1 MLPVAPPGGASPLSS
16 AVHVST
22 RVSAPPHDHVLLALP
37 PTAASASVLRS
48 LRSEGVSV
56 SPISDGIGVLDAV
69 RTRDPALLVLDVELP
84 GPDQAAVLAAVQSE
98 APNVAV
104 IAVTPRERRSGLLAL
119 LRGDRDDYLLR
130 PFAVDELAARIRLRL
145 RLGPALESTVLRQ
158 GELSVDTEFGDV
170 TVDGQQ
176 VSLSP
181 TEYALLMALIGAPGE
196 VVRPD
201 RLAREVWSEPA
212 SANLVQVYISYLRRK
227 IGPERIRTVRG
238 EGYVLEA

>member
-1 MLPVAPPGGASPLSS
+1 
-16 AVHVST
+16 
-22 RVSAPPHDHVLLALP
+22 
-37 PTAASASVLRS
+37 
-48 LRSEGVSV
+48 VSV
-56 SPISDGIGVLDAV
+56 SPVSDGISVLDAV
-69 RTRDPALLVLDVELP
+69 RYGDPALLVLDVELP

-98 APNVAV
+98 APNVPV
-104 IAVTPRERRSGLLAL
+104 IAVTPRERRAALLGQ

-145 RLGPALESTVLRQ
+145 RLGPAIESTVLRQ
-158 GELSVDTEFGDV
+158 GELSVDTEFGEV
-170 TVDGQQ
+170 SVDGQS

-181 TEYALLMALIGAPGE
+181 TEYALLLALLSAPGE
-196 VVRPD
+196 VVSPA
-201 RLAREVWSEPA
+201 RLASEVWSEPA

>member
-1 MLPVAPPGGASPLSS
+1 MLPAAPPGGASSS
-16 AVHVST
+16 APELVP
-22 RVSAPPHDHVLLALP
+22 APRASVPPNDHVLLALP

-48 LRSEGVSV
+48 LRAEGVSV
-56 SPISDGIGVLDAV
+56 SPVSDGIGVLDAV
-69 RTRDPALLVLDVELP
+69 RARGPALLVLDVELP
-84 GPDQAAVLAAVQSE
+84 GPDQSAVLAAVQSE
-98 APNVAV
+98 APNVSV
-104 IAVTPRERRSGLLAL
+104 IAVTPRERRAGLLGL

-145 RLGPALESTVLRQ
+145 RLGAPVENTVLRQ
-158 GELSVDTEFGDV
+158 GELMVDTEFGEV
-170 TVDGQQ
+170 SVDGRQ

-181 TEYALLMALIGAPGE
+181 TEYALLLALLATAGE
-196 VVRPD
+196 VVAPD
-201 RLAREVWSEPA
+201 RLAKDVWSEPA

>member
-1 MLPVAPPGGASPLSS
+1 MLPAAPPGGASSCVS
-16 AVHVST
+16 AGPPAHVS
-22 RVSAPPHDHVLLALP
+22 VPPNGHVLLALP

-48 LRSEGVSV
+48 LRAEGFSV
-56 SPISDGIGVLDAV
+56 SPITDGISVLDVV
-69 RTRDPALLVLDVELP
+69 RAHSPALLVLDVELP
-84 GPDQAAVLAAVQSE
+84 GPDRFAVLGAVQSE
-98 APNVAV
+98 APDVPV
-104 IAVTPRERRSGLLAL
+104 IAVTPRERRAGLLGR

-130 PFAVDELAARIRLRL
+130 PFAVDELAVRIRLRL
-145 RLGPALESTVLRQ
+145 RLGPAMGSTVLRR
-158 GELSVDTEFGDV
+158 GELTVHTEFGEV

-181 TEYALLMALIGAPGE
+181 TEYALLLALLAGPGE
-196 VVRPD
+196 VVPPG
-201 RLAREVWSEPA
+201 RLAREVWSGPA